1 MAASAKSA
9 AAKASAT
16 ASAAEAAATAS
27 GRSGLCFGAHA
38 AGTGPAVRPGG
49 IPQVVD
55 EHIPGAEA
63 AGVAVAP
70 AGGGDQHD
78 NKDHHKDHHHHADDG
93 ITGVV
98 LNKMLAWH
106 IHIGVVV
113 GGNVVQAVL
122 LGQLHRPV
130 LVPGRNAH
138 GLAVAQIL
146 GGADQLVPA
155 PDELRRRGAGA
166 LQLAGQPGR
175 VVPDEGHL
183 ADPGLVE
190 PPGGVVVGHIV
201 IVNIV
206 IVLNNA
212 VGAELIHI
220 LLHPRVGE
228 GKRLVR
234 LVGAVKIDI
243 HIAVIE
249 VQALDVVRLRRHIP
263 DGAVGYADLQLLT
276 VGQLLQRRPLQLH
289 GDKQAAILRVG
300 RHHNAVLLDV
310 VVICPCG
317 GGKAN
322 RRQ

>member
-1 MAASAKSA
+1 M
-9 AAKASAT
+9 
-16 ASAAEAAATAS
+16 
-27 GRSGLCFGAHA
+27 
-38 AGTGPAVRPGG
+38 
-49 IPQVVD
+49 VD

-70 AGGGDQHD
+70 AGGRDQHED
-78 NKDHHKDHHHHADDG
+78 EHHHEDHHHHADDG

-98 LNKMLAWH
+98 LKMLAWH

-166 LQLAGQPGR
+166 LQLAGKPDR
-175 VVPDEGHL
+175 VVPHQCHL
-183 ADPGLVE
+183 SDLRLVE
-190 PPGGVVVGHIV
+190 PSRGVVVVHIV
-201 IVNIV
+201 VVNIV
-206 IVLNNA
+206 VVLNNA

-228 GKRLVR
+228 GKGLV
-234 LVGAVKIDI
+234 LVVALGQVDV
-243 HIAVIE
+243 HIAVVE
-249 VQALDVVRLRRHIP
+249 VQALDVVRQCRHVP

-310 VVICPCG
+310 VVIRPCG

>member
-1 MAASAKSA
+1 MV
-9 AAKASAT
+9 
-16 ASAAEAAATAS
+16 
-27 GRSGLCFGAHA
+27 H
-38 AGTGPAVRPGG
+38 
-49 IPQVVD
+49 
-55 EHIPGAEA
+55 EHVPRAEA
-63 AGVAVAP
+63 AGVAAAP
-70 AGGGDQHD
+70 PYSGDQHD
-78 NKDHHKDHHHHADDG
+78 NKDHHEDHHHHADDG
-93 ITGVV
+93 VTGVV
-98 LNKMLAWH
+98 
-106 IHIGVVV
+106 IVVV
-113 GGNVVQAVL
+113 IVIAAVPAAVGDVVGAVFLRQLGGPVGVAHLYVHFVAVVQIGGGDGHAVL
-122 LGQLHRPV
+122 HRHAVSAADRALGK
-130 LVPGRNAH
+130 
-138 GLAVAQIL
+138 I
-146 GGADQLVPA
+146 
-155 PDELRRRGAGA
+155 
-166 LQLAGQPGR
+166 AGQPGG

-249 VQALDVVRLRRHIP
+249 VQPLDVVRQCRHVP

-310 VVICPCG
+310 VVIRPCG

>member
-1 MAASAKSA
+1 MAAAAETASAKSA
-9 AAKASAT
+9 AP
-16 ASAAEAAATAS
+16 ASAAEAAATSS

-49 IPQVVD
+49 VPQVVD

-70 AGGGDQHD
+70 AGGGDQHED
-78 NKDHHKDHHHHADDG
+78 EYHHEDRHHHADDG

-98 LNKMLAWH
+98 LKMLAWH

-166 LQLAGQPGR
+166 LQLAGKPGR
-175 VVPDEGHL
+175 VVPHQCHL
-183 ADPGLVE
+183 SDLRLVE
-190 PPGGVVVGHIV
+190 PSRGVVVGHIV

-243 HIAVIE
+243 HIAVVE

>member
-1 MAASAKSA
+1 M
-9 AAKASAT
+9 
-16 ASAAEAAATAS
+16 
-27 GRSGLCFGAHA
+27 
-38 AGTGPAVRPGG
+38 
-49 IPQVVD
+49 VD

-78 NKDHHKDHHHHADDG
+78 NKDHHEDHHHHADDG
-93 ITGVV
+93 VTGVV
-98 LNKMLAWH
+98 LKMLAWH
-106 IHIGVVV
+106 IHTVVVV
-113 GGNVVQAVL
+113 GGEIVGAVFLRQLGGPVGVAHLYVHFVAVVQIGGDDGHAVL
-122 LGQLHRPV
+122 HRHAVSAADRALGE
-130 LVPGRNAH
+130 
-138 GLAVAQIL
+138 I
-146 GGADQLVPA
+146 
-155 PDELRRRGAGA
+155 
-166 LQLAGQPGR
+166 AGQPGG

-243 HIAVIE
+243 HIAVVE